1 MKNSLC
7 KASLAIGLMLVGS
20 GFVNAETI
28 KVSPCGRSAVYS
40 YILYNQETCTSLGKP
55 QITLHQPAHGT
66 LSSVWTTLVLDGKG
80 CNGKKFKGYL
90 IYYTP
95 KGGFHGKDPASFALA
110 YANFINGPIDTSRR
124 INLDIEVK

>member
-1 MKNSLC
+1 MKSRFY
-7 KASLAIGLMLVGS
+7 KAALAAGLLLAGVGLVS
-20 GFVNAETI
+20 AETI
-28 KVSPCGRSAVYS
+28 KVSPGGRSQIYS
-40 YILYNQETCTSLGKP
+40 YIFYNQETCTSLGKP
-55 QITLHQPAHGT
+55 TITLHQPAHGT